1 MHRLCYLRYKYLAD
15 PKNNYLVMS
24 DINVVMQNAA
34 DAFKAYSVLAPAVKV
49 DFLNEI
55 AAQIESAREVL
66 VKTANEETNL
76 PLPRLNGELTRT
88 TNQLKLFANLIK
100 EGSWVE
106 AAIDTADKQ
115 RTPPK
120 PDTRKMLLPVGPVV
134 VFGASN
140 FPFAFSTAG
149 GDTASALASGSTV
162 VIKGHSAHAKTSSL
176 VFDAIKKAIEKC
188 GMHPYTVQHVLGSGS
203 TVGKA
208 LVQHPETTGVGFTGS
223 LSGGTTLWKLANDRE
238 RPIPVFAE
246 MSSINPVV
254 FLPDTLEK
262 NTESL
267 AKTYAASITLGMG
280 QFCTNPGLLLAVKS
294 KVLDDFLALLG
305 NEIEVITP
313 QKMLH
318 KGIQESFTKGLNEAL
333 AQKGIRKI
341 GQAAQEPGDGE
352 AYPTVAGVSADIFLQ
367 NPHLREEVFGPYSLA
382 VICNDKKQL
391 TEVLTLLKGQLTT
404 TIMATDADIEAHDDI
419 IKLQQTLAG
428 RIILNDVP
436 TGVEVCASMVHG
448 GPFPSTTD
456 ARYTS
461 VGTTAIKRWVRPV
474 CFQGFKDSMLP
485 DALKNSNPLNIWR
498 IVNNEYS
505 NTGL

>member
-1 MHRLCYLRYKYLAD
+1 M
-15 PKNNYLVMS
+15 N
-24 DINVVMQNAA
+24 DIDIVMQNAA
-34 DAFKAYSVLAPAVKV
+34 NAFKKYALLTPAAKAG
-49 DFLNEI
+49 FLNEI
-55 AAQIESAREVL
+55 AVQIENDRASL
-66 VKTANEETNL
+66 VKVANEESNL

-106 AAIDTADKQ
+106 AAIDLADVQ

-162 VIKGHSAHAKTSSL
+162 VVKGHSAHAETSGKM
-176 VFDAIKKAIEKC
+176 FDAIKKAIVISGVPE
-188 GMHPYTVQHVLGSGS
+188 YTVQHVLGSGS

-208 LVQHPETTGVGFTGS
+208 LVQHAETTGVGFTGS
-223 LSGGTTLWKLANDRE
+223 LSGGMALWKLANERE

-262 NTESL
+262 NAETL

-294 KVLDDFLALLG
+294 KGLDDFLSLLG
-305 NEIEVITP
+305 KEIAAVIP

-318 KGIQESFTKGLNEAL
+318 KAIQESFARGLNEAL
-333 AQKGIRKI
+333 AQKGIQKI
-341 GQAAQEPGDGE
+341 GQSVQQPGEGE
-352 AYPTVAGVSADIFLQ
+352 AYPTVASVSGKDFLQ

-382 VICNDKKQL
+382 IICDSKAQL
-391 TEVLTLLKGQLTT
+391 IEALTALKGQLTT
-404 TIMATDADIEAHDDI
+404 TIMATDDDI
-419 IKLQQTLAG
+419 TAHGDIIHLQQTLAG

-448 GPFPSTTD
+448 GPFPATTD

-461 VGTTAIKRWVRPV
+461 VGTTAIKRWVRPI
-474 CFQGFKDSMLP
+474 CFQGFKDDMLP
-485 DALKNSNPLNIWR
+485 DALKDNNPLNIWR
-498 IVNNEYS
+498 IVNGEWKKN
-505 NTGL
+505 NI

>member
-1 MHRLCYLRYKYLAD
+1 
-15 PKNNYLVMS
+15 MS
-24 DINVVMQNAA
+24 DINVIMQNAA
-34 DAFKAYSVLAPAVKV
+34 DAFKSYSVLSAVAKA
-49 DFLNEI
+49 DFLNEV
-55 AAQIESAREVL
+55 ASQLESARETL
-66 VKTANEETNL
+66 VTAANEESNL

-88 TNQLKLFANLIK
+88 TNQLKLFATLIK

-106 AAIDTADKQ
+106 AAIDIADKQ

-162 VIKGHSAHAKTSSL
+162 VIKGHSAHAKTSAL
-176 VFDAIKKAIEKC
+176 VFEAMKKAIAKSGVHEF
-188 GMHPYTVQHVLGSGS
+188 TVQHVLGSGS

-223 LSGGTTLWKLANDRE
+223 LSGGMALWKLANERE

-262 NTESL
+262 NTEAL

-294 KVLDDFLALLG
+294 ESLHTFLSLLG
-305 NEIEVITP
+305 KEIEAIVP

-318 KGIQESFTKGLNEAL
+318 KGIQESFSKGLSEAL
-333 AQKGIRKI
+333 SQKGINKL
-341 GQAAQEPGDGE
+341 GQSTQQPGEGE
-352 AYPTVAGVSADIFLQ
+352 AYPTVASVNANDFLQ

-382 VICNDKKQL
+382 VICESKEQLKQ
-391 TEVLTLLKGQLTT
+391 TLSILKGQLTT
-404 TIMATDADIEAHDDI
+404 TIMATDADIEAHNDI
-419 IKLQQTLAG
+419 IQLQRTLAG
-428 RIILNDVP
+428 RIILNEVP

-474 CFQGFKDSMLP
+474 CFQGFKDAMLP
-485 DALKNSNPLNIWR
+485 DELKSGNPLNIWR
-498 IVNNEYS
+498 IVNNEWKKDGI
-505 NTGL
+505 N

>member
-1 MHRLCYLRYKYLAD
+1 
-15 PKNNYLVMS
+15 MS
-24 DINVVMQNAA
+24 DINNVMQNAA
-34 DAFKAYSVLAPAVKV
+34 EAFRPYSTLTPAAKAG
-49 DFLNEI
+49 FLNEI
-55 AAQIESAREVL
+55 AAHLENAREAL
-66 VKTANEETNL
+66 VAAAHEETNL
-76 PLPRLNGELTRT
+76 PLARLNGELSRT
-88 TNQLKLFANLIK
+88 TGQLKLFAGVIT

-162 VIKGHSAHAKTSSL
+162 VIKGHSAHARTSAL
-176 VFDAIKKAIEKC
+176 VFDAIKKAIAASGVPE
-188 GMHPYTVQHVLGSGS
+188 YTVQHVLGSGS
-203 TVGKA
+203 TAGKA
-208 LVQHPETTGVGFTGS
+208 LVQHPETAGVGFTGS
-223 LSGGTTLWKLANDRE
+223 LSGGTALWKLANERE
-238 RPIPVFAE
+238 KPIPVFAE

-262 NTESL
+262 NTEALS
-267 AKTYAASITLGMG
+267 KTYAASITLGMG
-280 QFCTNPGLLLAVKS
+280 QFCTNPGLLLAIKS
-294 KVLDDFLALLG
+294 KALDSFLSLLG
-305 NEIEVITP
+305 KEIEAVAP

-318 KGIQESFTKGLNEAL
+318 KGIQESFSKGLHEAL
-333 AQKGIRKI
+333 AQKGIQKI
-341 GQAAQEPGDGE
+341 GQAAQQPGDGE
-352 AYPTVAGVSADIFLQ
+352 AFPTVASVSAKDFLQ

-382 VICNDKKQL
+382 VICDSTAQL
-391 TEVLTLLKGQLTT
+391 KETLSLLKGQLTT
-404 TIMATDADIEAHDDI
+404 TIMATDADIDAHNDI
-419 IKLQQTLAG
+419 IELQRTLAG

-456 ARYTS
+456 ARFTS

-474 CFQGFKDSMLP
+474 CFQGFKDAMLP
-485 DALKNSNPLNIWR
+485 DELKNSNPLNIWR
-498 IVNNEYS
+498 IVNNEWS
-505 NTGL
+505 RNKID

>member
-1 MHRLCYLRYKYLAD
+1 M
-15 PKNNYLVMS
+15 N
-24 DINVVMQNAA
+24 DIDIVMQNAA
-34 DAFKAYSVLAPAVKV
+34 GAHKKYALLTPGAKA

-55 AAQIESAREVL
+55 AVQLENERASL
-66 VKTANEETNL
+66 VEIANKETNL

-88 TNQLKLFANLIK
+88 TNQLKLFANLIT

-120 PDTRKMLLPVGPVV
+120 PDTRKMLLPIGPVV

-149 GDTASALASGSTV
+149 GDTASALASGSAV
-162 VIKGHSAHAKTSSL
+162 VIKGHSAHAETSTK
-176 VFDAIKKAIEKC
+176 VFNAIKNAIAIARVPE
-188 GMHPYTVQHVLGSGS
+188 YTVQHVLGSGS

-223 LSGGTTLWKLANDRE
+223 LSGGMALWKLANERE

-262 NTESL
+262 NAEAL
-267 AKTYAASITLGMG
+267 AKTYAASVTLGMG

-294 KVLDDFLALLG
+294 KGLDSFLSLLG
-305 NEIEVITP
+305 KEIEAIIP

-318 KGIQESFTKGLNEAL
+318 KGIQESFARGLNEAL
-333 AQKGIRKI
+333 AQKGIQKV
-341 GQAAQEPGDGE
+341 GQSARQPADGE
-352 AYPTVAGVSADIFLQ
+352 AYPTIASVSAENFLQ
-367 NPHLREEVFGPYSLA
+367 NPHLREEVFGPYSL
-382 VICNDKKQL
+382 VITCDSKAQL
-391 TEVLTLLKGQLTT
+391 IAALTTLKGQLTT
-404 TIMATDADIEAHDDI
+404 TIMATDEDIAAHADII
-419 IKLQQTLAG
+419 QLQQTLAG

-474 CFQGFKDSMLP
+474 CFQGFKDEMLP
-485 DALKNSNPLNIWR
+485 EALKNSNPLNIWR

-505 NTGL
+505 KTVL